1 MNVGEQTV
9 EWLYKNQLQVD
20 EQWSVRT
27 ERGFTWWPYQH
38 AQTVTS
44 TDEVKGPDGTPGAF
58 VGVRT
63 QVLRDLDLTDQ
74 LATGVNEL
82 AREGAGTMSG
92 LMYDET
98 TRTLDLCSMVPVHD
112 DTREWMQQVISVAAV
127 LQIGEAQALSSTL
140 MQYYRVGGVEA
151 TSAHPANGKRP
162 TPDEMAGITRSLII
176 PMGTIPCAWTPEE
189 FSEAVDQFMQQP
201 PALLATSG
209 ETGFTVEF
217 PFGDVSSLC
226 QADCD
231 THLVLG
237 NGLRM
242 TQSFPMPES
251 SDGDGARFALHMNA
265 TELASRPVGYGFGSY
280 FYRDGLLCFS
290 TFFPNFIHKPGL
302 LRNLYFAA
310 AQRARSL
317 SVILARKEWD
327 EHSFDVGQSAVGRM
341 AWPELDRQETQIA
354 DCLGNTADDSQ
365 VDARDRQCEQ
375 KEQVGRDA
383 GRGRSWYTRLKHTW
397 AKRSSTRLPSELRSI
412 RK

>member
-1 MNVGEQTV
+1 MDVGQQTV

-20 EQWSVRT
+20 EQWSVKT

-44 TDEVKGPDGTPGAF
+44 TGEVKGPDGTMGAF

-63 QVLRDLDLTDQ
+63 QILRDLDLTDQ
-74 LATGVNEL
+74 LTTGVNEL
-82 AREGAGTMSG
+82 AREGANTMSG
-92 LMYDET
+92 PVYDEK
-98 TRTLDLCSMVPVHD
+98 RRSLDLCSMVPVHD
-112 DTREWMQQVISVAAV
+112 DTREWMQQLISVAAV
-127 LQIGEAQALSSTL
+127 FQIGEAQALSSTL
-140 MQYYRVGGVEA
+140 TQYYHVGGAEA

-176 PMGTIPCAWTPEE
+176 PMGITPCAWTPEE
-189 FSEAVDQFMQQP
+189 FGEAVDQCMQQP

-217 PFGDVSSLC
+217 PFGDVSALC
-226 QADCD
+226 QVECD
-231 THLVLG
+231 THLALG

-251 SDGDGARFALHMNA
+251 SDADGARFALHMNA
-265 TELASRPVGYGFGSY
+265 TELAGMPTGYGFGSY
-280 FYRDGLLCFS
+280 YYREGLLCFS

-317 SVILARKEWD
+317 SVILAHKEWD

-341 AWPELDRQETQIA
+341 AWPELGRQET
-354 DCLGNTADDSQ
+354 
-365 VDARDRQCEQ
+365 
-375 KEQVGRDA
+375 
-383 GRGRSWYTRLKHTW
+383 
-397 AKRSSTRLPSELRSI
+397 
-412 RK
+412 